1 MEDTNFAKQQKTL
14 TESIAIDSI
23 LDLTWRKHPN
33 FLSSS
38 TTSQRSFDD
47 NNLKF
52 CLQSITAATM
62 GVAERSEVYE
72 REVISE
78 QRVGAM
84 VETNG
89 VSALFHSFME
99 EEKFQKEPKMG
110 LRIEVT
116 LRSDPVSYSS
126 KVVNF
131 SSFSFLELNFKPTYF
146 GGFTRVLRELRIH
159 LSLGLLFFGFKE
171 DLNFQEV
178 GPLDTSLNP
187 RNSTWLQKS
196 DLLFVVIETCYSFV
210 EDTKLFVKNDLEVA
224 DDLTTMLKKLF
235 NEDETLQKSPL
246 FIENLLLSALKA
258 IEVGKLKLKLGG
270 FQISI
275 YVGVALGDSWISPA
289 DFVFLWGHFLKDV
302 SRLDDNGFKQSQ

>member
-1 MEDTNFAKQQKTL
+1 MLGSVIDATALYSDITCNAQQKTL

-23 LDLTWRKHPN
+23 LDVVNLLENLR
-33 FLSSS
+33 
-38 TTSQRSFDD
+38 
-47 NNLKF
+47 LKF
-52 CLQSITAATM
+52 LHFLAATM

-116 LRSDPVSYSS
+116 LRSDP
-126 KVVNF
+126 
-131 SSFSFLELNFKPTYF
+131 KPTYF

-171 DLNFQEV
+171 DLKKGVSGVGIRNFQEV

-246 FIENLLLSALKA
+246 FIVKIFNSHNQSLQLINKFML
-258 IEVGKLKLKLGG
+258 G

-302 SRLDDNGFKQSQ
+302 SRLDDNGFKQSQSFSGI